1 MDYRYLQAFLLTA
14 EHLSFS
20 KAANELQIAQSAVS
34 RQVKLLESSLGEEVI
49 IRSSKKVLLTN
60 KGKQLYFALKHFE
73 KMANNIFEQE
83 DKAPLKIG
91 ILHGLLENWF
101 GPYLKKYYNNF
112 NKNIEIIV
120 KSQNELRNLI
130 EEGKLDL
137 IFSTENIQSEIISS
151 LKLFDETLILISKD
165 DIDINDLTSHRWIV
179 YGPADHLYSVSEKNH
194 SSFIE
199 VESITTIVNLVKQGI
214 GIAVVPDHAIKNE
227 DQLICN
233 KLPKMPKSEIF
244 MTSLN
249 YKTLP
254 KNISEFIN
262 IL

>member
-1 MDYRYLQAFLLTA
+1 
-14 EHLSFS
+14 
-20 KAANELQIAQSAVS
+20 
-34 RQVKLLESSLGEEVI
+34 
-49 IRSSKKVLLTN
+49 
-60 KGKQLYFALKHFE
+60 
-73 KMANNIFEQE
+73 MADNIFEQE
-83 DKAPLKIG
+83 DKSPLKIG

-179 YGPADHLYSVSEKNH
+179 YGPAEHLYSVSE
-194 SSFIE
+194 
-199 VESITTIVNLVKQGI
+199 
-214 GIAVVPDHAIKNE
+214 
-227 DQLICN
+227 
-233 KLPKMPKSEIF
+233 
-244 MTSLN
+244 
-249 YKTLP
+249 
-254 KNISEFIN
+254 
-262 IL
+262 